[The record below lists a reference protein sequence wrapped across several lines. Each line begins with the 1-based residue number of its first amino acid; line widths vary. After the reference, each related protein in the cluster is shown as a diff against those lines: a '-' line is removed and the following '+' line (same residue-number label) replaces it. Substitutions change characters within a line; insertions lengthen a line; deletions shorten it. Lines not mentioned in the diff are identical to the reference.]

1 MEKISYYKK
10 YLILASC
17 LVLFVVAGIC
27 YFMLNNNDSVIT
39 EVLAETTSTT
49 SAVKEESTK
58 LYFDIKGS
66 VKKPGVYEFTQGD
79 KIIDA
84 INKAG
89 GLTKNAT
96 TNNLNLSKKLTN
108 EMVIYVF
115 SKNELTT
122 TKAYEQVSNASECK
136 CETIEL
142 LFIVLCLFQL
152 GFLNQNLSTVI
163 YACIYDKFNLHICVL
178 LYSKFKPVNLCG
190 QLLMAHARVEDLA
203 FQQLHILAAQC
214 ELLASL
220 SHAAAAGDCK
230 RNNPLGSHIITY

>member
-17 LVLFVVAGIC
+17 LVLFAVAGIG

-49 SAVKEESTK
+49 SVVKEESTK

-122 TKAYEQVSNASECK
+122 TKTYEPVSNASECK
-136 CETIEL
+136 CETIE
-142 LFIVLCLFQL
+142 INNCVDK
-152 GFLNQNLSTVI
+152 NTTNESNNDTVSTKININTDSKEKLMTISGIGSSKADAIIEYRTKNGNFKTTEDIMNVSGI
-163 YACIYDKFNLHICVL
+163 SKTIYDKI
-178 LYSKFKPVNLCG
+178 K
-190 QLLMAHARVEDLA
+190 DT
-203 FQQLHILAAQC
+203 
-214 ELLASL
+214 
-220 SHAAAAGDCK
+220 
-230 RNNPLGSHIITY
+230 ITV

>member
-17 LVLFVVAGIC
+17 LVLFAVAEIG

-122 TKAYEQVSNASECK
+122 TKAYEQISNASECK
-136 CETIEL
+136 CETIE
-142 LFIVLCLFQL
+142 INNCVDK
-152 GFLNQNLSTVI
+152 NTTNESNKDTVPAKI
-163 YACIYDKFNLHICVL
+163 NINTDNKERLMTISGIGSSKADAIIEYRTKNGNFKTTEDIMNVSGISKTIYDKI
-178 LYSKFKPVNLCG
+178 K
-190 QLLMAHARVEDLA
+190 D
-203 FQQLHILAAQC
+203 
-214 ELLASL
+214 
-220 SHAAAAGDCK
+220 
-230 RNNPLGSHIITY
+230 IITV

>member
-10 YLILASC
+10 YLILASS
-17 LVLFVVAGIC
+17 LVLFAVAGIG

-49 SAVKEESTK
+49 SAFKKESAK

-66 VKKPGVYEFTQGD
+66 VKKPGVYEFIQGD

-122 TKAYEQVSNASECK
+122 TKAYEQISNASECK
-136 CETIEL
+136 CETIE
-142 LFIVLCLFQL
+142 INNCVDK
-152 GFLNQNLSTVI
+152 NTTNESTNNETSKININTDNKEKLMTISGIGSSKADAIIEYRTKNGNFKTTEDIMNVSGI
-163 YACIYDKFNLHICVL
+163 SKTIYDKI
-178 LYSKFKPVNLCG
+178 K
-190 QLLMAHARVEDLA
+190 D
-203 FQQLHILAAQC
+203 
-214 ELLASL
+214 
-220 SHAAAAGDCK
+220 
-230 RNNPLGSHIITY
+230 IITV

>member
-17 LVLFVVAGIC
+17 LVLFAVAGIG
-27 YFMLNNNDSVIT
+27 YFVLNNNDSVIT

-84 INKAG
+84 INKAA

-122 TKAYEQVSNASECK
+122 TKAFEPVSNASECE
-136 CETIEL
+136 CETIE
-142 LFIVLCLFQL
+142 INNCVDKKTT
-152 GFLNQNLSTVI
+152 NESNNDTVPAKI
-163 YACIYDKFNLHICVL
+163 NINTDNKERLMTISGIGSSKADAIIEYRTKNGNFKTTEDIMNVSGISKTIYDKI
-178 LYSKFKPVNLCG
+178 K
-190 QLLMAHARVEDLA
+190 D
-203 FQQLHILAAQC
+203 
-214 ELLASL
+214 
-220 SHAAAAGDCK
+220 
-230 RNNPLGSHIITY
+230 IITV

>member
-17 LVLFVVAGIC
+17 LALFAVAGIG

-39 EVLAETTSTT
+39 EVLAETTSPT
-49 SAVKEESTK
+49 SAVKEENTK

-122 TKAYEQVSNASECK
+122 TKALEPVNNASECK
-136 CETIEL
+136 CETIE
-142 LFIVLCLFQL
+142 INNCVDK
-152 GFLNQNLSTVI
+152 NTTNESTNNETSKININTDNKERLMTISGIGSSKADAIIEYRTKNGNFKTTEDIMNVSGI
-163 YACIYDKFNLHICVL
+163 SKTIYDKI
-178 LYSKFKPVNLCG
+178 K
-190 QLLMAHARVEDLA
+190 DT
-203 FQQLHILAAQC
+203 
-214 ELLASL
+214 
-220 SHAAAAGDCK
+220 
-230 RNNPLGSHIITY
+230 ITV

>member
-17 LVLFVVAGIC
+17 LVLFVVAGIG

-39 EVLAETTSTT
+39 EVLAETTSPT
-49 SAVKEESTK
+49 SAVKEENTK

-66 VKKPGVYEFTQGD
+66 VKKPGVYEFAQGD

-122 TKAYEQVSNASECK
+122 TKAYEPVSNASECK
-136 CETIEL
+136 CETIE
-142 LFIVLCLFQL
+142 INNCVDK
-152 GFLNQNLSTVI
+152 NTTNESNNDTVPTKI
-163 YACIYDKFNLHICVL
+163 NINTDNKERLMTISGIGSSKADAIIEYRTKNGNFKTTEDIMNVSGISKTIYDKI
-178 LYSKFKPVNLCG
+178 K
-190 QLLMAHARVEDLA
+190 DT
-203 FQQLHILAAQC
+203 
-214 ELLASL
+214 
-220 SHAAAAGDCK
+220 
-230 RNNPLGSHIITY
+230 ITV

>member
-17 LVLFVVAGIC
+17 LVLFAVAGIG

-39 EVLAETTSTT
+39 DVLAETTSTT
-49 SAVKEESTK
+49 SAVKEESIK

-122 TKAYEQVSNASECK
+122 TKALEPVSNASECK
-136 CETIEL
+136 CETIE
-142 LFIVLCLFQL
+142 INNCVDK
-152 GFLNQNLSTVI
+152 NTTNESNKDTVPAKI
-163 YACIYDKFNLHICVL
+163 NINTDNKEKLMTISGIGSSKADAIIEYRTKNGNFKTTEDIMNVSGISKTIYDKI
-178 LYSKFKPVNLCG
+178 K
-190 QLLMAHARVEDLA
+190 DT
-203 FQQLHILAAQC
+203 
-214 ELLASL
+214 
-220 SHAAAAGDCK
+220 
-230 RNNPLGSHIITY
+230 ITV

>member
-17 LVLFVVAGIC
+17 LVLFAVAGIG

-39 EVLAETTSTT
+39 DVLAETTSTT

-66 VKKPGVYEFTQGD
+66 VKKPGVYDFTQGD

-122 TKAYEQVSNASECK
+122 TKALEPVSNASECK
-136 CETIEL
+136 CETIE
-142 LFIVLCLFQL
+142 INNCVDK
-152 GFLNQNLSTVI
+152 NTTNESNKDTVPAKI
-163 YACIYDKFNLHICVL
+163 NINTDNKERLMTISGIGSSKADAIIEFRTKNGNFKTTEDIMNVSGISKTIYDKI
-178 LYSKFKPVNLCG
+178 K
-190 QLLMAHARVEDLA
+190 D
-203 FQQLHILAAQC
+203 
-214 ELLASL
+214 
-220 SHAAAAGDCK
+220 
-230 RNNPLGSHIITY
+230 IITV

>member
-10 YLILASC
+10 YLILVFCLLLLAASTIA
-17 LVLFVVAGIC
+17 F
-27 YFMLNNNDSVIT
+27 FKLNNEKT
-39 EVLAETTSTT
+39 EVEDNFVANNEIITKEVN
-49 SAVKEESTK
+49 AVAKQEEVK

-79 KIIDA
+79 RIIDA

-122 TKAYEQVSNASECK
+122 TKAFEQVNNVAECK
-136 CETIEL
+136 CETIE
-142 LFIVLCLFQL
+142 VNNCVDK
-152 GFLNQNLSTVI
+152 NTTNESTNNETTKININTDSKEKLMTISGIGSSKADAIIEYRTKNGNFKTTEDIINVSGI
-163 YACIYDKFNLHICVL
+163 SKTIYDKI
-178 LYSKFKPVNLCG
+178 K
-190 QLLMAHARVEDLA
+190 DT
-203 FQQLHILAAQC
+203 
-214 ELLASL
+214 
-220 SHAAAAGDCK
+220 
-230 RNNPLGSHIITY
+230 ITV

>member
-17 LVLFVVAGIC
+17 LVLFAVAGIG

-66 VKKPGVYEFTQGD
+66 VKKPGVYEFIQGD

-122 TKAYEQVSNASECK
+122 TKAYEPVSNASECK
-136 CETIEL
+136 CETIE
-142 LFIVLCLFQL
+142 INNCVDKKTT
-152 GFLNQNLSTVI
+152 NESTNNETSKININTDNKEKLMTISGIGSSKADAIIEYRTKNGNFKTTEDIMNVSGI
-163 YACIYDKFNLHICVL
+163 SKTIYDKI
-178 LYSKFKPVNLCG
+178 K
-190 QLLMAHARVEDLA
+190 D
-203 FQQLHILAAQC
+203 
-214 ELLASL
+214 
-220 SHAAAAGDCK
+220 
-230 RNNPLGSHIITY
+230 IITV

>member
-17 LVLFVVAGIC
+17 LVLFAVAGIG

-49 SAVKEESTK
+49 LAVKEESIK

-122 TKAYEQVSNASECK
+122 TKALEPVSNASECK
-136 CETIEL
+136 CETIE
-142 LFIVLCLFQL
+142 INNCVDK
-152 GFLNQNLSTVI
+152 NTTNESNKDTVPAKI
-163 YACIYDKFNLHICVL
+163 NINTDNKEKLMTISGIGSSKADAIIEYRTKNGNFKTTEDIMNVSGISKTIYDKI
-178 LYSKFKPVNLCG
+178 K
-190 QLLMAHARVEDLA
+190 DT
-203 FQQLHILAAQC
+203 
-214 ELLASL
+214 
-220 SHAAAAGDCK
+220 
-230 RNNPLGSHIITY
+230 ITV

>member
-10 YLILASC
+10 YLILVFC
-17 LVLFVVAGIC
+17 LLLLAAFTIA
-27 YFMLNNNDSVIT
+27 FFKLNNEET
-39 EVLAETTSTT
+39 EVEDNLVINNEITT
-49 SAVKEESTK
+49 KEIAKQDEVK

-66 VKKPGVYEFTQGD
+66 VKKPGVYEFTLGD

-122 TKAYEQVSNASECK
+122 TKALEPVSNASECK
-136 CETIEL
+136 CETIE
-142 LFIVLCLFQL
+142 VNNCVDK
-152 GFLNQNLSTVI
+152 NTTNESNKDTVPAKI
-163 YACIYDKFNLHICVL
+163 NINTDNKERLMTISGIGSSKADAIIEYRTKNGNFKTTEDIMNVSGISKTIYDKI
-178 LYSKFKPVNLCG
+178 K
-190 QLLMAHARVEDLA
+190 DT
-203 FQQLHILAAQC
+203 
-214 ELLASL
+214 
-220 SHAAAAGDCK
+220 
-230 RNNPLGSHIITY
+230 ITV

>member
-10 YLILASC
+10 YLILVFSLLLLAASTIA
-17 LVLFVVAGIC
+17 F
-27 YFMLNNNDSVIT
+27 FKLNNEKT
-39 EVLAETTSTT
+39 EVEDNFVANNEIIT
-49 SAVKEESTK
+49 KEVNEVAKQEEVK

-79 KIIDA
+79 RIIDA

-122 TKAYEQVSNASECK
+122 TKAFEQVKNVAECK
-136 CETIEL
+136 CETIE
-142 LFIVLCLFQL
+142 VNNCVDK
-152 GFLNQNLSTVI
+152 NTTNESTNNETTKININTDSKEKLMTISGIGSSKADAIIEYRTKNGNFKTTEDIINVSGI
-163 YACIYDKFNLHICVL
+163 SKTIYDKIKD
-178 LYSKFKPVNLCG
+178 S
-190 QLLMAHARVEDLA
+190 
-203 FQQLHILAAQC
+203 
-214 ELLASL
+214 
-220 SHAAAAGDCK
+220 
-230 RNNPLGSHIITY
+230 ITV

>member
-17 LVLFVVAGIC
+17 LVLFAVAGIG

-39 EVLAETTSTT
+39 DVLAETTSTT

-122 TKAYEQVSNASECK
+122 TKALEPVSNASECK
-136 CETIEL
+136 CETIE
-142 LFIVLCLFQL
+142 INNCVDK
-152 GFLNQNLSTVI
+152 NTTNESNKDTVPAKI
-163 YACIYDKFNLHICVL
+163 NINTDNKEKLMTISGIGSSKADAIIEYRTKNGNFKTTEDIMNVSGISKTIYDKI
-178 LYSKFKPVNLCG
+178 K
-190 QLLMAHARVEDLA
+190 DT
-203 FQQLHILAAQC
+203 
-214 ELLASL
+214 
-220 SHAAAAGDCK
+220 
-230 RNNPLGSHIITY
+230 ITV

>member
-17 LVLFVVAGIC
+17 LVLFAVAGIG

-49 SAVKEESTK
+49 LAVKEESIK

-122 TKAYEQVSNASECK
+122 TKALEPVSNASECK
-136 CETIEL
+136 CETIE
-142 LFIVLCLFQL
+142 INNCVDK
-152 GFLNQNLSTVI
+152 NTTNESNKDTVPAKI
-163 YACIYDKFNLHICVL
+163 NINTDNKEKLMTISGIGSSKADAIIEYRTKNGNFKTTEDIMNVSGISKTIYDKI
-178 LYSKFKPVNLCG
+178 K
-190 QLLMAHARVEDLA
+190 D
-203 FQQLHILAAQC
+203 
-214 ELLASL
+214 
-220 SHAAAAGDCK
+220 
-230 RNNPLGSHIITY
+230 IITV

>member
-17 LVLFVVAGIC
+17 LVLFVVAGIG
-27 YFMLNNNDSVIT
+27 YFMLNNNDPVIT

-136 CETIEL
+136 CETIEINNCVDKNTTNESSNNETSKININTDNKEKL
-142 LFIVLCLFQL
+142 MT
-152 GFLNQNLSTVI
+152 LSGIGSSKADAIIEYRTKNGNFKTTEDIMNVSGI
-163 YACIYDKFNLHICVL
+163 SKTTYDKI
-178 LYSKFKPVNLCG
+178 K
-190 QLLMAHARVEDLA
+190 DT
-203 FQQLHILAAQC
+203 
-214 ELLASL
+214 
-220 SHAAAAGDCK
+220 
-230 RNNPLGSHIITY
+230 ITV

>member
-17 LVLFVVAGIC
+17 LVLFAVAGIG

-39 EVLAETTSTT
+39 EVLAETTNTT

-122 TKAYEQVSNASECK
+122 TKAYEPVSNASECK
-136 CETIEL
+136 CETIE
-142 LFIVLCLFQL
+142 INNCVDK
-152 GFLNQNLSTVI
+152 NTTNESNNDTVPAKI
-163 YACIYDKFNLHICVL
+163 NINTDNKEKLMTISGIGSSKADAIIEYRTKNGNFKTTEDIMNVSGISKTIYDKI
-178 LYSKFKPVNLCG
+178 K
-190 QLLMAHARVEDLA
+190 D
-203 FQQLHILAAQC
+203 
-214 ELLASL
+214 
-220 SHAAAAGDCK
+220 
-230 RNNPLGSHIITY
+230 IITV

>member
-1 MEKISYYKK
+1 
-10 YLILASC
+10 
-17 LVLFVVAGIC
+17 
-27 YFMLNNNDSVIT
+27 MLNNNDSVIT
-39 EVLAETTSTT
+39 DVLAETTSTT

-66 VKKPGVYEFTQGD
+66 VKKPGVYDFTQGD

-122 TKAYEQVSNASECK
+122 TKALEPVSNASECK
-136 CETIEL
+136 CETIEINNC
-142 LFIVLCLFQL
+142 FDK
-152 GFLNQNLSTVI
+152 NTTNESNKDTVPAKI
-163 YACIYDKFNLHICVL
+163 NINTDNKERLMTISGIGSSKADAIIEYRTKNGNFKTTEDIMNVSGISKTIYDKI
-178 LYSKFKPVNLCG
+178 K
-190 QLLMAHARVEDLA
+190 D
-203 FQQLHILAAQC
+203 
-214 ELLASL
+214 
-220 SHAAAAGDCK
+220 
-230 RNNPLGSHIITY
+230 IITV

>member
-10 YLILASC
+10 YLILVFC
-17 LVLFVVAGIC
+17 LLLLATSTIAF
-27 YFMLNNNDSVIT
+27 FKLNNEETKIDDNFAANNEIT
-39 EVLAETTSTT
+39 T
-49 SAVKEESTK
+49 KEIAKQEEFK

-136 CETIEL
+136 CETIE
-142 LFIVLCLFQL
+142 VNNCVDK
-152 GFLNQNLSTVI
+152 NTTNESTNNETSKININTDNKERLMTISGIGSSKADAIIEYRTKNGNFKTTEDIMNVSGI
-163 YACIYDKFNLHICVL
+163 SKTIYDKI
-178 LYSKFKPVNLCG
+178 K
-190 QLLMAHARVEDLA
+190 DT
-203 FQQLHILAAQC
+203 
-214 ELLASL
+214 
-220 SHAAAAGDCK
+220 
-230 RNNPLGSHIITY
+230 ITV

>member
-17 LVLFVVAGIC
+17 LVLFAVAGIG

-39 EVLAETTSTT
+39 DVLVETTSTT

-66 VKKPGVYEFTQGD
+66 VKKPGVYDFTQGD

-122 TKAYEQVSNASECK
+122 TKALEPVSNASECK
-136 CETIEL
+136 CETIE
-142 LFIVLCLFQL
+142 INNCVDK
-152 GFLNQNLSTVI
+152 NTTNESTNNETSKININTDNKERLMTISGIGSSKADAIIEYRTKNGNFKTTEDIMNVSGI
-163 YACIYDKFNLHICVL
+163 SKTIYDKI
-178 LYSKFKPVNLCG
+178 K
-190 QLLMAHARVEDLA
+190 DT
-203 FQQLHILAAQC
+203 
-214 ELLASL
+214 
-220 SHAAAAGDCK
+220 
-230 RNNPLGSHIITY
+230 ITV

>member
-17 LVLFVVAGIC
+17 LVLFAVAGIG

-39 EVLAETTSTT
+39 EVLAETTNTI

-122 TKAYEQVSNASECK
+122 TKAFEPVSNASECK
-136 CETIEL
+136 CETIEINNCVDKKTTNESNNDTETAKININTDNKEKL
-142 LFIVLCLFQL
+142 MTISGIGSSKADAIIEYRTKNGNFKTTEDIINVS
-152 GFLNQNLSTVI
+152 GISKT
-163 YACIYDKFNLHICVL
+163 IYDKI
-178 LYSKFKPVNLCG
+178 K
-190 QLLMAHARVEDLA
+190 DT
-203 FQQLHILAAQC
+203 
-214 ELLASL
+214 
-220 SHAAAAGDCK
+220 
-230 RNNPLGSHIITY
+230 ITV

>member
-17 LVLFVVAGIC
+17 LVLFAVAGIG

-49 SAVKEESTK
+49 LAVKEESTK

-66 VKKPGVYEFTQGD
+66 VKKPGVYEFIQGD

-115 SKNELTT
+115 SKNEITT
-122 TKAYEQVSNASECK
+122 TKAYEQISNASECK
-136 CETIEL
+136 CETIE
-142 LFIVLCLFQL
+142 INNCVDK
-152 GFLNQNLSTVI
+152 NTTNESTNNETSKININTDNKEKLMTISGIGSSKADAIIEYRTKNGNFKTTEDIMNVSGI
-163 YACIYDKFNLHICVL
+163 SKTIYDKI
-178 LYSKFKPVNLCG
+178 K
-190 QLLMAHARVEDLA
+190 D
-203 FQQLHILAAQC
+203 
-214 ELLASL
+214 
-220 SHAAAAGDCK
+220 
-230 RNNPLGSHIITY
+230 IITV